1 MNDSGQGAGSTP
13 SMAEHGVSSSGAEPI
28 FNIKDLSE
36 LENEL
41 LEENMFMSEDSGS
54 DHMAT
59 PFKYV
64 VAVGRG
70 CSQTPNPRDIRLPQA
85 YYENLRRK
93 NVVRAQVN
101 SEKSAGRGRR
111 LQNIAAENPL
121 PSHPSHNVPR
131 RVHQNQLPLSCR
143 TLEKNFL
150 GANTRGL
157 TSEIMEGKA
166 CLMERFLGEPL
177 GREAFNP
184 FETPRQAPHSI
195 RSMQTAPGLNFN
207 RMDQWPNIN
216 GGGCQ
221 SDCGQKGGR
230 YDEVETHTYPK
241 KPLSL
246 QDLMKTI
253 SSASSFESSSRKGA
267 SGGLSSPGSK
277 KWRKTK
283 KRKEEP
289 AQQEK
294 GVEMSEGAAVPLS
307 RVEDGSQE
315 SRNQQGT
322 IPTGANLIQL
332 DSLPED
338 LTDDHLRAFMS
349 RVGPVV
355 DCHILRD
362 NDTQK
367 CIGIAFVRFENIKD
381 CLSAVSSLHQKDS
394 PFKDSSQQL
403 EVPKLGVYMVS

>member
-13 SMAEHGVSSSGAEPI
+13 SMAEHGKSTSVAEPI

-54 DHMAT
+54 DHIAT

-111 LQNIAAENPL
+111 LQDIEADFPL
-121 PSHPSHNVPR
+121 SIHPIYNNSR
-131 RVHQNQLPLSCR
+131 RVHQNQQPRSCR

-207 RMDQWPNIN
+207 RMDQWPDIN

-230 YDEVETHTYPK
+230 YDEAETHTYPK

-253 SSASSFESSSRKGA
+253 SSASSFESSSRKDA

-283 KRKEEP
+283 KRKEP
-289 AQQEK
+289 AQQEKK

-349 RVGPVV
+349 RIGPVV

-403 EVPKLGVYMVS
+403 EVLKLGVYMVS